1 MEKNS
6 QLEQNPQ
13 GSCLQFLSKD
23 EMLKNIIW
31 SKLIIPLEE
40 VDTII
45 GKVTIPD
52 VDELAKKAAQELRN
66 I

>member
-1 MEKNS
+1 M
-6 QLEQNPQ
+6 
-13 GSCLQFLSKD
+13 QFLSKD

-40 VDTII
+40 VDMII

-52 VDELAKKAAQELRN
+52 VDKLAEKAAQELRN